1 MPKVEPVIIPTKGL
15 SFWPTLW
22 ALLTSVRRWRLT
34 EDWRYT
40 LPIHTTNAVYR
51 DNGKWTTL
59 DFVENN
65 VTIIIPKGFE
75 FDGASIPKPLY
86 FLAGVFL
93 VLLIIGIEISAVL
106 MLLLAALFM
115 LSGLLLSPV
124 GIMLIAGL
132 VHDFAYAHGY
142 LWREYEGGIVQYKYN
157 GGGRLNWDDLFFR
170 INLDVNGA
178 IYADWIAAALLKMF
192 GGIAWQ
198 ESRKAKYPEILPGR

>member
-1 MPKVEPVIIPTKGL
+1 
-15 SFWPTLW
+15 
-22 ALLTSVRRWRLT
+22 LT
-34 EDWRYT
+34 EDWRYK
-40 LPIHTTNAVYR
+40 LPT
-51 DNGKWTTL
+51 
-59 DFVENN
+59 VED

-75 FDGASIPKPLY
+75 LDGASIPKPLY

-124 GIMLIAGL
+124 GIMLIAGI

-142 LWREYEGGIVQYKYN
+142 LWREYEGSVKKYRYRN
-157 GGGRLNWDDLFFR
+157 GTRLDWDDLFFE

-178 IYADWIAAALLKMF
+178 IYADYIAAALLKMF

-198 ESRKAKYPEILPGR
+198 EARNARYKEILPGN